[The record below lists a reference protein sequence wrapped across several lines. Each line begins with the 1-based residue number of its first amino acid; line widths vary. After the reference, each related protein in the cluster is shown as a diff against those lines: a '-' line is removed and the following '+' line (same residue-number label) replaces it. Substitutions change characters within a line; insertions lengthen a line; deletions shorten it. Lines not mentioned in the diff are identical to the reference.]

1 MLSNIR
7 SIVNAT
13 IVTVATTGLAVVTAM
28 LGTASAAAVSTSLL
42 VAGLYGLTAVVTGAT
57 AVAIGTV
64 LVESVIARDMT
75 AIDVLAEEIV
85 SNVIANIIR
94 TAVNFVF
101 AGLAGNVESIWTAK
115 NKASAALN
123 NSVVRENA
131 TMPQ

>member
-13 IVTVATTGLAVVTAM
+13 IVTVATAGLAVVTAM